1 FLAILVIVALSSVSS
16 FSPPTSLAS
25 TRQHLVTSR
34 TSSSTKLFGIL
45 DDIKSAGAKEIAKP
59 DRQWNFNN
67 GRSPFGLKDNAEIW
81 NGRVAQMAF
90 VWVLLQESI
99 FHKGV
104 VQGFE
109 DGDFGALL
117 GAGAFGVC
125 VVALTGW
132 LALKGDESDISY

>member
-1 FLAILVIVALSSVSS
+1 MLLVVYS
-16 FSPPTSLAS
+16 FGPPTYPRFAPPRRFILTYSL
-25 TRQHLVTSR
+25 
-34 TSSSTKLFGIL
+34 
-45 DDIKSAGAKEIAKP
+45 
-59 DRQWNFNN
+59 
-67 GRSPFGLKDNAEIW
+67 RSLP
-81 NGRVAQMAF
+81 AQ
-90 VWVLLQESI
+90 SI

-132 LALKGDESDISY
+132 LALKGDESDILY